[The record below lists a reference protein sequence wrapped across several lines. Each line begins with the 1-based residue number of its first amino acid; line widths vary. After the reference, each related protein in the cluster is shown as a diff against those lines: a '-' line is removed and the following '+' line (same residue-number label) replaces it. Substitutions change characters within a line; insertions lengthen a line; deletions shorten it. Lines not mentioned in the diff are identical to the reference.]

1 MNTKLTLRMDEKVVR
16 KAKIAA
22 KQRGKSVSRMVAEF
36 IEALSSQPI
45 SKKSLPPTT
54 ASLIGILK
62 GQDISED
69 DYKAH
74 LREKYL

>member
-1 MNTKLTLRMDEKVVR
+1 MDEEVVR

-22 KQRGKSVSRMVAEF
+22 KRRGKSVSRMVAEF
-36 IEALSSQPI
+36 IEALGSQ
-45 SKKSLPPTT
+45 SVSQKSLPPIT

-62 GQDISED
+62 GKDISED